1 MITECPTLFYEEI
14 MKTAQ
19 EQAAKWLRTDI
30 RYKFS
35 VEVYC
40 TKKHGNWV
48 VSIKKGQHHCES
60 MAKLK

>member
-1 MITECPTLFYEEI
+1 VITECPTLFYEEV

-19 EQAAKWLRTDI
+19 EQAAKWLRPDM

-40 TKKHGNWV
+40 TKKRGNWI
-48 VSIKKGQHHCES
+48 VSIKKGR
-60 MAKLK
+60 